1 MSGDALVFPSL
12 EWLQALQQLVNAD
25 SEFRNLGSVDT
36 TLGIKAFSKV
46 FIVTFRAFQCEA
58 IRAGT
63 DDDLFEV
70 DFTLEMEPDQ
80 WQEMLEN
87 IKKNGAADLNHTLN
101 TLDLRLPGGLA
112 SNATGEQ
119 YQLDLFFRYN
129 ESLQRFFDLSAQ
141 LDTVFRDGA
150 AT

>member
-1 MSGDALVFPSL
+1 
-12 EWLQALQQLVNAD
+12 
-25 SEFRNLGSVDT
+25 
-36 TLGIKAFSKV
+36 
-46 FIVTFRAFQCEA
+46 
-58 IRAGT
+58 
-63 DDDLFEV
+63 
-70 DFTLEMEPDQ
+70 
-80 WQEMLEN
+80 MLEN
-87 IKKNGAADLNHTLN
+87 IKKNSAADLNHTLN
-101 TLDLRLPGGLA
+101 TLDLRLPSGLA